1 MSKIE
6 KPLIKFGTDGWR
18 GIIAEDFTF
27 ENVRL
32 CAQAIASYTLS
43 VNSVEQAEVIIGY
56 DTRFSSDDFA
66 KAVAEVM
73 AGNNIK
79 VIMSDSAC
87 ATPVLSYGTAAR
99 KAATGIM
106 ITASHNPPNWN
117 GIKIKAPNGSS
128 ASPEVIS
135 LIEDSINSTSMR
147 QEPCLTDF
155 DQAVRAGL
163 IEVTD
168 LNHIYANGITKMV
181 DIDNL
186 KKAPLKVIFDCM
198 YGSGAGYLPRILGG
212 GELGLIEINS
222 SPNPAF
228 PGIQQP
234 EPISGN
240 LHKLSKMVPETD
252 ADVGLATDGDAD
264 RLGIIDEN
272 GTYLNTLQI
281 YSLLILYLLEIREK
295 RGAIVKTITSSQMVD
310 KLGALYEVP
319 VYEVPVGFKYV
330 APVMLEHNAMIGGE
344 ESGGY
349 GYRDH
354 IPERDG
360 LLSSIFFLDYL
371 AKTGRTPSQL
381 IDLLYSKVGPHYF
394 DREDILFPTE
404 KRQSLFRRVQL
415 ANPGSIA
422 GEVVIRRDDLDGMR
436 FILKDNSWLL
446 IRFSGTEPLLRVY
459 AEASSPE
466 RVALLIQEG
475 KAIAGLKGG

>member
-32 CAQAIASYTLS
+32 CAQAIANYILS
-43 VNSVEQAEVIIGY
+43 DSKGKQAEAVIGY
-56 DTRFSSDDFA
+56 DTRFLSDDFA
-66 KAVAEVM
+66 KTVAQVM

-99 KAATGIM
+99 NAATGIM

-128 ASPEVIS
+128 ASPEVIRI
-135 LIEDSINSTSMR
+135 IEDSINNISRR
-147 QEPCLTDF
+147 QEPCLADF
-155 DQAVRAGL
+155 DQSVHTGL
-163 IEVTD
+163 IEITD
-168 LNHIYANGITKMV
+168 LNSIYANGITKMV
-181 DIDNL
+181 DTDSL
-186 KKAPLKVIFDCM
+186 KKAPLKVIFDSM
-198 YGSGAGYLPRILGG
+198 YGSGAGYLPRILEGG
-212 GELGLIEINS
+212 KLELIEINS
-222 SPNPAF
+222 GPNPAF

-240 LHKLSKMVPETD
+240 LHKLSKIVPETG
-252 ADVGLATDGDAD
+252 AAVGLATDGDAD

-310 KLGALYEVP
+310 KLGALYDVP

-371 AKTGRTPSQL
+371 VKTGRTPSQL
-381 IDLLYSKVGPHYF
+381 IDLLYSKVGPHYY
-394 DREDILFPTE
+394 DREDILFPAE
-404 KRQSLFRRVQL
+404 KRQELFKRVQL
-415 ANPGSIA
+415 ANPNSIA
-422 GEVVIRRDDLDGMR
+422 GEAIIKRDDLDGMR

-446 IRFSGTEPLLRVY
+446 IRFSGTEPLLRIY
-459 AEASSPE
+459 AESSSPE
-466 RVALLIQEG
+466 RVVLLIQEG